1 MFFRKI
7 LVTKNLTDKRR
18 RRCITVFCQSFCL
31 TVPKILEGEP
41 FCGPE
46 KIRVSKNFTH
56 KKWISFICAIK
67 FLSHRVQKFRR
78 GTRLCFRKIRVWEIF
93 MDKRRGGCITNFCQ
107 CFCLTVPKK
116 FVGQPFC
123 VSENFVY
130 RNILWIREEGCVS
143 RFLSNS
149 VSDSTKKNRRA
160 TLLCFRKNRVSKN
173 LRIIRGLHYFL
184 LIIFCLTLPKILVGE
199 PFCFRKKR
207 VSKNLMHKH
216 GIWLISIEKFCA
228 SQCL

>member
-130 RNILWIREEGCVS
+130 RKILWIREEGCVS
-143 RFLSNS
+143 RFLSKS

-160 TLLCFRKNRVSKN
+160 TLLCFRKNRISQN
-173 LRIIRGLHYFL
+173 R
-184 LIIFCLTLPKILVGE
+184 
-199 PFCFRKKR
+199 
-207 VSKNLMHKH
+207 MHKN
-216 GIWLISIEKFCA
+216 GTSLVSIEIF
-228 SQCL
+228 